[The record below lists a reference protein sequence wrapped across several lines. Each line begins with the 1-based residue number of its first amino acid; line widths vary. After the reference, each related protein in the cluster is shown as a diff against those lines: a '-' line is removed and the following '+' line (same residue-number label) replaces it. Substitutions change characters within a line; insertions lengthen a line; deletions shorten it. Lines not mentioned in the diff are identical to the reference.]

1 VIRGAH
7 RPDAILDYAEDHEI
21 DLIAMGTH
29 GRSGIRRYIA
39 GSVAERVVRRL
50 KVPVLTVRKTER
62 SRVDDGYDDVLVPVD
77 GSDHAIAA
85 ADHAIAIAQLL
96 DARIHAVH
104 VVDVGAAST
113 TPRVTPPT
121 TLVEQLRTAGE
132 VAIDAVTTRAND
144 AGVDVTT
151 AVHEGFPA
159 RDLLAYADDHDVD
172 LIAMGTAGR
181 TGLDRF
187 LPREHGREADRARG
201 DARPLRLRGRAV
213 DGPVTRPTAD
223 HGLINRL
230 VVVSPMSADSPVE
243 MDDPERDEFLGNGGT
258 GVISCRRR
266 QTTRHT
272 RSGVVRLRR
281 DRDDVLL
288 PAGDG
293 RGRIEGEIDDR
304 PVSFVTTGET
314 DGWRSVV
321 ARGRLEDVESEGIA
335 TETLAGLDRVDIPL
349 VDVFHRPLREVEF
362 AFYRLRSRRV
372 DVQGRIED

>member
-1 VIRGAH
+1 MYERILVPTDGSEHAARAAAHALALSRAFDAELHVVTVINVVEAAGPFSAGGLDKEFIERLEDRGEETIRSLDPVLDEADDV
-7 RPDAILDYAEDHEI
+7 RTAVVRGTPSDAILDYAADHEI

-39 GSVAERVVRRL
+39 GSVAERVVRRSD
-50 KVPVLTVRKTER
+50 VPVLTVRKTER

-187 LPREHGREADRARG
+187 LLGSTAEKLIARAEM
-201 DARPLRLRGRAV
+201 
-213 DGPVTRPTAD
+213 PV
-223 HGLINRL
+223 LS
-230 VVVSPMSADSPVE
+230 VSADEQS
-243 MDDPERDEFLGNGGT
+243 
-258 GVISCRRR
+258 
-266 QTTRHT
+266 
-272 RSGVVRLRR
+272 
-281 DRDDVLL
+281 
-288 PAGDG
+288 
-293 RGRIEGEIDDR
+293 
-304 PVSFVTTGET
+304 T
-314 DGWRSVV
+314 D
-321 ARGRLEDVESEGIA
+321 
-335 TETLAGLDRVDIPL
+335 
-349 VDVFHRPLREVEF
+349 
-362 AFYRLRSRRV
+362 
-372 DVQGRIED
+372 Q